1 MSELIGVDEFYFR
14 IRDIERRHGGRLYR
28 ETDMLFASKFREKIT
43 CKDGYYYTV
52 EQSSEWVDMNL
63 FCVDR
68 RAKVHTRTKFLKK
81 VAITDR
87 GMFYCY
93 EQCE

>member
-1 MSELIGVDEFYFR
+1 MPELIGVDEFYFR
-14 IRDIERRHGGRLYR
+14 IRDIERRHDGRLFG
-28 ETDMLFASKFREKIT
+28 ETDMLSTSKFRNKIT
-43 CKDGYYYTV
+43 CKDGYSYTI
-52 EQSSEWVDMNL
+52 EQSSECVDVNL
-63 FCVDR
+63 FCVDK